1 MLSKLEQFD
10 HFNWD
15 RFHSPRSA
23 EAPEAAVHR
32 VYPEKRRPHCELH
45 PEIPSAVREQVTI
58 NIYCNNTI
66 LQGICR
72 KLTPMRSPCSSLMC
86 VCWAQLRLGLL
97 SHRNSP
103 NHLLRPSISI
113 ILNFYNFLTHIRS
126 HLLIRVALFL
136 LLFRY
141 IIFFYSEVRAAV
153 LHADSRRDATMKTEK
168 TNCSRRW

>member
-1 MLSKLEQFD
+1 M
-10 HFNWD
+10 
-15 RFHSPRSA
+15 
-23 EAPEAAVHR
+23 HR
-32 VYPEKRRPHCELH
+32 VYPEKRRPHCVLH

-113 ILNFYNFLTHIRS
+113 ILNFYSFLTHIRS
-126 HLLIRVALFL
+126 HLLIRVAF
-136 LLFRY
+136 
-141 IIFFYSEVRAAV
+141 FFYYYFDILVFFFSEVRAAV
-153 LHADSRRDATMKTEK
+153 LHADSGRDATMKTEK